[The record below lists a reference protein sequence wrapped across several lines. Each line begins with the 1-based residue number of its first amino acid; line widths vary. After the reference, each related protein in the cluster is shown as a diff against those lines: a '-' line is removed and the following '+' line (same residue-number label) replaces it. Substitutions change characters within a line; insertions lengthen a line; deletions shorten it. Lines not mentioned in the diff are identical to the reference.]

1 MCTSRRAWL
10 LPKSKGLGKSA
21 AAWPS
26 ADAAGCRAVGIRGT
40 IDQKGGLRPPVA
52 PQPASL
58 PGPPT
63 ATSTRSL
70 WRSASTWR
78 PCGSMSPLTI
88 QEPQTHQ
95 GVLPASAAPALHPPP
110 CSRASH
116 AICHHGVL
124 TLSRGRH
131 RQCRQ
136 SPSDRR
142 DACRRCCCLH
152 RAFSGH
158 CCIALCIN
166 RGPLGVHSLG
176 DEGGVWSLWRSW
188 LSGSLLPGWPT
199 RLRRGRDV
207 VRAEHTLPRRWT
219 RGEAG
224 GVRDTWSS

>member
-1 MCTSRRAWL
+1 MAFRGRCGLPRGRNSWDDRSEGWSTPSSRSSAGRS
-10 LPKSKGLGKSA
+10 LP
-21 AAWPS
+21 
-26 ADAAGCRAVGIRGT
+26 
-40 IDQKGGLRPPVA
+40 
-52 PQPASL
+52 

-176 DEGGVWSLWRSW
+176 DEGGVWSLWRS
-188 LSGSLLPGWPT
+188 
-199 RLRRGRDV
+199 
-207 VRAEHTLPRRWT
+207 
-219 RGEAG
+219 
-224 GVRDTWSS
+224 